1 MTTERPWSGSIDC
14 MTTSDVS
21 KTQPDHRGGT
31 GITLRAFR
39 LNAAMNHIM
48 FTGRRGRVY
57 DQIVA
62 LSGVRPGD
70 SVLDVG
76 SSSGYLA
83 SRLAAVSPSVR
94 VTGVDPSE
102 PAIAYARRH
111 ARPGMTFTVG
121 VAQDLG
127 LPDASFDVVTCTLAM
142 HHIPGRQRPAV
153 LAEMYRV
160 TRPGGRLLVADIA
173 PLLHSRGLGRR
184 PDTAAADPMGGLV
197 AGAGYRIESWG
208 KLPLLRYVVA
218 IRPRETRG

>member
-1 MTTERPWSGSIDC
+1 
-14 MTTSDVS
+14 MTTSPVS
-21 KTQPDHRGGT
+21 RARPERSGT

-39 LNAAMNHIM
+39 LNTAINHIM

-57 DQIVA
+57 DQIVV

-83 SRLAAVSPSVR
+83 SRLAAVGPSVL

-142 HHIPGRQRPAV
+142 HHIPRRQRPAV
-153 LAEMYRV
+153 FAEMYRV
-160 TRPGGRLLVADIA
+160 TRPGGRQLVADQA
-173 PLLHSRGLGRR
+173 PLLHFRGLGPG
-184 PDTAAADPMGGLV
+184 PDIAAADPLGDL
-197 AGAGYRIESWG
+197 AGAAGYQIESWG
-208 KLPLLRYVVA
+208 KLPLLRYIVA
-218 IRPRETRG
+218 VRPRET